1 MGAGKSK
8 LGKGLARGLDLP
20 FFDTDREV
28 ELSAGCPV
36 TQIFERFGE
45 PAFRQAEADTSGD
58 VDIVYSLTREW
69 GREGIELEILDI
81 APSALRRPLEYPR

>member
-1 MGAGKSK
+1 MRAVEIGHVNHRQ
-8 LGKGLARGLDLP
+8 RGLQVADSGFAGPVLP
-20 FFDTDREV
+20 R
-28 ELSAGCPV
+28 
-36 TQIFERFGE
+36 IR
-45 PAFRQAEADTSGD
+45 FRQAEADTSGD